1 METERKRMPFYKKV
15 LIGLLVLVLLNALGA
30 CLALWLTLSPQ
41 PLPIPS
47 ARDANQQSFFSALMK
62 IQSIPMKLKRAEEGQ
77 TETIELSEAEF
88 NSLLLAMLGEGGMAG
103 MLSMSPG
110 GLQTSKLKGLW
121 VRLDSG
127 DFDFS
132 YTRDI
137 GFWTPFGRHLNAHAR
152 ARISIS
158 PAGGERVV
166 IKSARLGR
174 LPMPS
179 GLIQRWLDAE
189 RATFEKNQ
197 PAASDMKRLV
207 AELSCE
213 GGTLHLQYRPYEV
226 RKFIEG
232 RLGAAALNL
241 LP

>member
-1 METERKRMPFYKKV
+1 METERKRMPFYKKL
-15 LIGLLVLVLLNALGA
+15 LIGLLILILLNVLGA
-30 CLALWLTLSPQ
+30 CLALWLALSPQ
-41 PLPIPS
+41 PLPVPS
-47 ARDANQQSFFSALMK
+47 ARDANQQAFFSALMK
-62 IQSIPMKLKRAEEGQ
+62 IQPIPIKIKRAQEGQ
-77 TETIELSEAEF
+77 TETIELAEAEF

-103 MLSMSPG
+103 MLSMAPG
-110 GLQTSKLKGLW
+110 LKTSKLKGLW

-152 ARISIS
+152 AKISIS
-158 PAGGERVV
+158 PAEGEKVE
-166 IKSARLGR
+166 IKSATLGR

-189 RATFEKNQ
+189 RVAFEKRD
-197 PAASDMKRLV
+197 AGATEMKRLV
-207 AELSCE
+207 TELCCE
-213 GGTLHLQYRPYEV
+213 NGTLRLQYRPYEV